1 MPGGEEGSLEA
12 LKCAACECH
21 RNFHRKDLN
30 AFPSEAAGMVGAT
43 TTPQPPYGHSSSK
56 KRFRT
61 KFTQDQKER
70 MMEFA
75 EKVGWR
81 INKQDVEAVE
91 RFCSEVGVR
100 RQVFKVWMHNNKT
113 VRKQQQQQQQP
124 SPTTT
129 TTNHMMNLNM
139 HHLHHHH
146 PGQHDEEQVQ
156 QQHQEGM
163 L

>member
-1 MPGGEEGSLEA
+1 
-12 LKCAACECH
+12 
-21 RNFHRKDLN
+21 
-30 AFPSEAAGMVGAT
+30 
-43 TTPQPPYGHSSSK
+43 
-56 KRFRT
+56 
-61 KFTQDQKER
+61 

-113 VRKQQQQQQQP
+113 QQQP